1 MRRSVFEQIYEEQ
14 FDRIYRY
21 ALAQMGNPASAEE
34 LTQEAF
40 LRLFE
45 NGARVRNPKA
55 WLFRVANNLRTDWFR
70 EQKASN
76 TPRAGCETA
85 IVDPER
91 VLQEQELAKRVVSAI
106 AALSVSQ
113 RECITLRQYGEMSY
127 REIADLLDMSIDE
140 VKVHLYRARRNLR
153 QRLERLE

>member
-14 FDRIYRY
+14 FDGIYRY

-70 EQKASN
+70 EQGKQHSS
-76 TPRAGCETA
+76 RRCETA
-85 IVDPER
+85 IVDPETA
-91 VLQEQELAKRVVSAI
+91 LQEQELVKRVVSAI

-113 RECITLRQYGEMSY
+113 RECIILRQYGEMSY